1 MKFHIA
7 TLMAIGAAA
16 YIFSGALNCAQAQ
29 STDTQTKTTA
39 GSEQHTIALTAEQRR
54 AIYAAVSRDR
64 SKAAK
69 TQFSPTIGAE
79 VPPMIELY
87 ALPDQIL
94 ADNHAAESY
103 EYTLEQDKVVLVDPT
118 RMRVVDV
125 IGPSQ

>member
-1 MKFHIA
+1 MKLHIA
-7 TLMAIGAAA
+7 TFTAIAALTCP
-16 YIFSGALNCAQAQ
+16 GALNSALAQ
-29 STDTQTKTTA
+29 SSDTQTQTTA
-39 GSEQHTIALTAEQRR
+39 GSEQHALALTAEQRH
-54 AIYAAVSRDR
+54 AIYAAVSQDK

-87 ALPDQIL
+87 TLPDQIL

-125 IGPSQ
+125 IGPKQ